1 MAPKKTLLFFLFLLT
16 INLSAQEINKDT
28 YKEKI
33 LSFSNI
39 LETESEARNQVVII
53 QKMLN
58 LSKKNKDTFQTIR
71 LLHQMGRKSQFLNEY
86 HVSIKSFEKELVLFN
101 AYNLSKQEKEIIDS
115 LKITPIE
122 IIVQLGNS
130 YAAVGETKTA
140 LAFYS
145 KSELIASQENLQFY
159 KAVIPVL
166 IGAMNYSA
174 GDYKKA
180 LLNYKKGLN
189 RLQTTTEIDERNRNF
204 NSAITITSISDTYIK
219 LKNIDSAKLVL
230 KKAIKQGL
238 DTLNNFIR
246 IGFYSQNAK
255 ILIEEKKYS
264 EALNKIKQL
273 SILSHKHDPNS
284 GNYYY
289 YKELTAAYTGLKKYD
304 SAIAVMEKGI
314 EIGLTKTK
322 EFYLVDDYKTLA
334 KTYKK
339 SGNIKKSNEY
349 FEKYVLNQTALEKNK
364 KNIINSFHN
373 KELSS
378 LESEKENQKKT
389 TKYLMITSSSII
401 LLLVLYLLRLSSRKK
416 KDSDRF
422 IKLINKINSLEQ
434 QQKIIDTKDK
444 ILEEKLS
451 IDINKETFNEI
462 LAGLHKIEEQHYYLK
477 QECNSYN
484 IARKI
489 KTNTSYLS
497 KVINTHYQKNFNT
510 YINDLRINYVLL
522 KLKKDS
528 KFRAYAVQSIS
539 EEIGYKSTDSF
550 TKYFRKRTGLLPSVY
565 IKKLNSI
572 N

>member
-33 LSFSNI
+33 LSLSNI

>member
-33 LSFSNI
+33 LSLSNI

-339 SGNIKKSNEY
+339 SGNTKKSNEY

-444 ILEEKLS
+444 IIEEKLS

>member
-1 MAPKKTLLFFLFLLT
+1 
-16 INLSAQEINKDT
+16 
-28 YKEKI
+28 
-33 LSFSNI
+33 
-39 LETESEARNQVVII
+39 
-53 QKMLN
+53 
-58 LSKKNKDTFQTIR
+58 
-71 LLHQMGRKSQFLNEY
+71 
-86 HVSIKSFEKELVLFN
+86 
-101 AYNLSKQEKEIIDS
+101 
-115 LKITPIE
+115 
-122 IIVQLGNS
+122 
-130 YAAVGETKTA
+130 
-140 LAFYS
+140 
-145 KSELIASQENLQFY
+145 
-159 KAVIPVL
+159 
-166 IGAMNYSA
+166 
-174 GDYKKA
+174 
-180 LLNYKKGLN
+180 
-189 RLQTTTEIDERNRNF
+189 
-204 NSAITITSISDTYIK
+204 
-219 LKNIDSAKLVL
+219 
-230 KKAIKQGL
+230 
-238 DTLNNFIR
+238 
-246 IGFYSQNAK
+246 
-255 ILIEEKKYS
+255 
-264 EALNKIKQL
+264 
-273 SILSHKHDPNS
+273 
-284 GNYYY
+284 
-289 YKELTAAYTGLKKYD
+289 
-304 SAIAVMEKGI
+304 MEKGI

-489 KTNTSYLS
+489 KTSYLS

>member
-33 LSFSNI
+33 LSLSNI

-255 ILIEEKKYS
+255 ILIEEK
-264 EALNKIKQL
+264 
-273 SILSHKHDPNS
+273 
-284 GNYYY
+284 
-289 YKELTAAYTGLKKYD
+289 
-304 SAIAVMEKGI
+304 
-314 EIGLTKTK
+314 
-322 EFYLVDDYKTLA
+322 
-334 KTYKK
+334 
-339 SGNIKKSNEY
+339 NI
-349 FEKYVLNQTALEKNK
+349 
-364 KNIINSFHN
+364 
-373 KELSS
+373 
-378 LESEKENQKKT
+378 
-389 TKYLMITSSSII
+389 
-401 LLLVLYLLRLSSRKK
+401 LRL
-416 KDSDRF
+416 
-422 IKLINKINSLEQ
+422 
-434 QQKIIDTKDK
+434 
-444 ILEEKLS
+444 
-451 IDINKETFNEI
+451 
-462 LAGLHKIEEQHYYLK
+462 
-477 QECNSYN
+477 
-484 IARKI
+484 
-489 KTNTSYLS
+489 
-497 KVINTHYQKNFNT
+497 
-510 YINDLRINYVLL
+510 
-522 KLKKDS
+522 
-528 KFRAYAVQSIS
+528 
-539 EEIGYKSTDSF
+539 
-550 TKYFRKRTGLLPSVY
+550 
-565 IKKLNSI
+565 
-572 N
+572 

>member
-33 LSFSNI
+33 LSLSNI

-189 RLQTTTEIDERNRNF
+189 RLQTTTEIDERNKNF

-462 LAGLHKIEEQHYYLK
+462 LAGLHKVEEQHYYLK

>member
-1 MAPKKTLLFFLFLLT
+1 MTPKKKILCLLCLLT
-16 INLSAQEINKDT
+16 INLSAQEVNQAT

-33 LSFSNI
+33 LKLSNI
-39 LETESEARNQVVII
+39 LETEREARNQVVII
-53 QKMLN
+53 RKMLN
-58 LSKKNKDTFQTIR
+58 LSEKNKDTFQTIR
-71 LLHQMGRKSQFLNEY
+71 LLHQIGRKSQFLNEY
-86 HVSIKSFEKELVLFN
+86 HVSIKSFEKELELFN
-101 AYNLSKQEKEIIDS
+101 AYNLSKQEKRIIDE
-115 LKITPIE
+115 LKITLIE
-122 IIVQLGNS
+122 IIIQLGNS

-145 KSELIASQENLQFY
+145 KSELIANQENLQFY

-166 IGAMNYSA
+166 IGAMNFSA

-180 LLNYKKGLN
+180 LLDYKKGLN
-189 RLQTTTEIDERNRNF
+189 RLQATTEIDELNRNF
-204 NSAITITSISDTYIK
+204 NSALTVTSISDTYLK
-219 LKNIDSAKLVL
+219 LKKIDSAKLVL
-230 KKAIKQGL
+230 KKASKQGL
-238 DTLNNFIR
+238 DTLNNFIK
-246 IGFYSQNAK
+246 IGFHTLDTK
-255 ILIEEKKYS
+255 ILIAEKKYS

-273 SILSHKHDPNS
+273 KVLSHKHDPSS

-304 SAIAVMEKGI
+304 SAIAVMENGI
-314 EIGLTKTK
+314 AIGLRKAK
-322 EFYLVDDYKTLA
+322 EFYLVEDYKTLA
-334 KTYKK
+334 KIYKK

-378 LESEKENQKKT
+378 LESETENQKKT
-389 TKYLMITSSSII
+389 TKHLIITSAIII

-416 KDSDRF
+416 KDSERF
-422 IKLINKINSLEQ
+422 IKLLNKIESLEQ
-434 QQKIIDTKDK
+434 QQKIIDTKDG
-444 ILEEKLS
+444 ILEDKLS
-451 IDINKETFNEI
+451 TDINKEIFNEI
-462 LAGLHKIEEQHYYLK
+462 LVGLHKIEEQHYYLK

-510 YINDLRINYVLL
+510 YINDLRINYVIL
-522 KLKKDS
+522 KLKEDS
-528 KFRAYAVQSIS
+528 KFRAYSVQSIS

-572 N
+572 S